1 MTNIEHYNLD
11 NIVFKTLDYKGN
23 IKVLEVYYK
32 PKHSKELIK
41 LVSMISTNV
50 AEDQAKW
57 ALREYKP
64 LEPGFFGYLPFEYQ
78 PRHAIKHVIS
88 EVA

>member
-11 NIVFKTLDYKGN
+11 NIVFKALDYAGN

-41 LVSMISTNV
+41 LRSIVSTNV

-57 ALREYKP
+57 ALEEYVGP
-64 LEPGFFGYLPFEYQ
+64 SNFNYFASYEYQ
-78 PRHAIKHVIS
+78 PRHLSKGGN
-88 EVA
+88 